1 MKCFLFF
8 SPLIAIPPRS
18 WSYHALD
25 HPQGISNAGSFSP
38 AQRCSQWHIFISG
51 GGSREGAACVW
62 TVWSPYRIQEMSLP
76 SLWQTSC
83 SHGFESSQLDGRLC
97 KSGPRDVHPPPAVP
111 TLPSAPARCTW
122 PWLSS
127 YLSPE
132 NAHLSPCVL
141 DISECHLTWDRETT
155 RVLGRGLLLA
165 AGPRG
170 DYPST
175 PPKGEELMPIFS
187 RCLFFFS
194 SGKMWPHCWLLL
206 NLYAFHAHNLCWTRF
221 KQGQIDGDGGLGRCK
236 CTFP

>member
-97 KSGPRDVHPPPAVP
+97 KSGPRDVHPPPGCPHTPQCPCSLHLTVAFIIPVTWERTP
-111 TLPSAPARCTW
+111 QPLCAGHFWMSSNLRSGNHACFRQRAASSSRASGWLP
-122 PWLSS
+122 LH
-127 YLSPE
+127 SPE
-132 NAHLSPCVL
+132 RWRADAYLFKML
-141 DISECHLTWDRETT
+141 I
-155 RVLGRGLLLA
+155 
-165 AGPRG
+165 
-170 DYPST
+170 
-175 PPKGEELMPIFS
+175 
-187 RCLFFFS
+187 FFFQ
-194 SGKMWPHCWLLL
+194 W
-206 NLYAFHAHNLCWTRF
+206 
-221 KQGQIDGDGGLGRCK
+221 
-236 CTFP
+236 